1 MNRANKIKSEDSTR
15 TNNSRIAKRYVSSL
29 LVFSVLT
36 SSILAVHDLITDI
49 RLLGFLL
56 PVVIILTLSVPIIV
70 GYNDGS
76 FIIGVLVGI
85 LPSAGAYVSIFARYP
100 LSMRII
106 ESMTA
111 AALTGAALVLPFVS
125 VLFVVGVGLRRNGT
139 LTDQIRGYA
148 LRIVTAAI
156 LTAFILWILDIG
168 LVDTYGLQ

>member
-1 MNRANKIKSEDSTR
+1 MDHTNNTRSEDSTQ

-29 LVFSVLT
+29 LVFSTLI
-36 SSILAVHDLITDI
+36 SSILAFHDLITDI
-49 RLLGFLL
+49 QLLAFLL

-85 LPSAGAYVSIFARYP
+85 LPSAGAQVSIFARYP

-106 ESMTA
+106 ESITA
-111 AALTGAALVLPFVS
+111 AALTGTALVLPLVS

-139 LTDQIRGYA
+139 LTDQIRGYV
-148 LRIVTAAI
+148 LRIITAII
-156 LTAFILWILDIG
+156 LTVFILWILDIG

>member
-1 MNRANKIKSEDSTR
+1 MDHTNNTRSEDSAR
-15 TNNSRIAKRYVSSL
+15 TSSSRIAKRYVLLL
-29 LVFSVLT
+29 LVFSTLI

-49 RLLGFLL
+49 QLLGFLL
-56 PVVIILTLSVPIIV
+56 PVAIILTLSVPIIV

-76 FIIGVLVGI
+76 FTIGVLVGV

-100 LSMRII
+100 LSTRII
-106 ESMTA
+106 ESITA
-111 AALTGAALVLPFVS
+111 AALAGTALVLPFVS

-148 LRIVTAAI
+148 LRIVTATI
-156 LTAFILWILDIG
+156 LTVFIIWILDTG